1 MSELATANGAAITAP
16 GKPGLNRDQIELIKR
31 TIAKGATDDE
41 LDLFVAQCNRTGL
54 DPFARQIYAIKR
66 WDGRERRE
74 VMGVQIS
81 IDGARLIAER
91 TGEYT
96 GQLGPLWC
104 GEDGAW
110 KDVWLATTPPAAA
123 KVGVLRRGF
132 AEPLWAVARFGAYAQ
147 TSKDG
152 ALTRMWQQMGDVMI
166 AKCAESLALRRAF
179 PQELSGLYTTDE
191 MGQATN
197 PAPAEAA
204 SRTAPRLSA
213 AKASGLADA
222 MRARGVTDVLAFAT
236 EVVGREVA
244 ILTDLNTAEAKA
256 VYEHLPVED
265 AVDAEFAPSAPG
277 LGGERIA
284 EGDGA
289 SFDDLT
295 DEADGE
301 PVQERL
307 DVEPITSAQL
317 KALHTIGTKL
327 GVGNDQRDVFRA
339 FIGEVVGRELASSK
353 ELTKQEAMR
362 LLDHSVDELAA
373 MLDVWSAERR
383 QEQGVF
389 A

>member
-1 MSELATANGAAITAP
+1 MTGELTSVAPQGNITAA
-16 GKPGLNRDQIELIKR
+16 QVELIKR

-41 LDLFVAQCNRTGL
+41 LSLFLAQCARTGL
-54 DPFARQIYAIKR
+54 DPLSRQIYAIKR

-110 KDVWLATTPPAAA
+110 RDVWLADTPPAAA

-132 AEPLWAVARFGAYAQ
+132 TEPLWAVARFGAYAQ

-152 ALTRMWQQMGDVMI
+152 SLTRMWAQMGDVMI

-197 PAPAEAA
+197 QAPAEPA
-204 SRTAPRLSA
+204 RREVPRLSE

-222 MRARGVTDVLAFAT
+222 MRSRGVTNALAFAA
-236 EVVGREVA
+236 EVVGHAVTSLA
-244 ILTDLNTAEAKA
+244 DLNTGEAKR
-256 VYEHLPVED
+256 VYEALPGD
-265 AVDAEFAPSAPG
+265 AVVDAEFAPVTSG
-277 LGGERIA
+277 LGSEPIA
-284 EGDGA
+284 EGDGV

-295 DEADGE
+295 GDETQDVEQG
-301 PVQERL
+301 RL
-307 DVEPITSAQL
+307 DVEPITGAQL
-317 KALHTIGTKL
+317 KALHTIGSKL
-327 GVGNDQRDVFRA
+327 GVSNDQRDEFRA
-339 FIGEVVGRELASSK
+339 FIGDLIGRPLASSK
-353 ELTKQEAMR
+353 DLTKQEAMT
-362 LLDHSVDELAA
+362 LLDHGVDELAA
-373 MLDVWSAERR
+373 MLDVWSAERKA
-383 QEQGVF
+383 QVP

>member
-1 MSELATANGAAITAP
+1 MASDLTRFAPSMSL
-16 GKPGLNRDQIELIKR
+16 DQIELIKR
-31 TIAKGATDDE
+31 TIAKGASDDE
-41 LDLFVAQCNRTGL
+41 LSLFLAQCARTGL
-54 DPFARQIYAIKR
+54 DPMSRQIYAIKR
-66 WDGRERRE
+66 WDGQERRE

-110 KDVWLATTPPAAA
+110 KDVWLASTPPAAA

-147 TSKDG
+147 TKKDG
-152 ALTRMWQQMGDVMI
+152 SLTRMWQQMGDVMI

-191 MGQATN
+191 MGQASN
-197 PAPAEAA
+197 AAPPARAE
-204 SRTAPRLSA
+204 RTVPLLS
-213 AKASGLADA
+213 AKASGRLADA
-222 MRARGVTDVLAFAT
+222 MRASGVTDVLAFAA
-236 EVVGREVA
+236 EIVGHDVTV
-244 ILTDLNTAEAKA
+244 LTDLNTAEAKA
-256 VYEHLPVED
+256 VYEHLPRERED
-265 AVDAEFAPSAPG
+265 VVDAEYTPTTGMGSG
-277 LGGERIA
+277 RIA
-284 EGDGA
+284 EGDGLPA
-289 SFDDLT
+289 DALEGLDVDD
-295 DEADGE
+295 ESSE
-301 PVQERL
+301 VVQDRL
-307 DVEPITSAQL
+307 DVEPITAPQL
-317 KALHTIGTKL
+317 KALHTIASKL
-327 GVGNDQRDVFRA
+327 GVGNDQRDAFRA

-353 ELTKQEAMR
+353 DLTKQEAMR
-362 LLDHSVDELAA
+362 LLEHSEDELAA